1 MATFDSVNE
10 GLNFSIKA
18 RITSATSTP
27 TGLLGKSGADPS
39 AKTSIEVDRKSK
51 GAETPGLESVEPPLF
66 DEGEEDGEE
75 DEEED
80 EEVEDDAVTL
90 NRLQRA
96 TILSTKSPSSCLA
109 RGTGICNVCASL
121 DSR

>member
-1 MATFDSVNE
+1 MVTFDSVNV

-18 RITSATSTP
+18 RIKSATSTP
-27 TGLLGKSGADPS
+27 TGLLGESGTEPS
-39 AKTSIEVDRKSK
+39 ANTSIEVDKKSK
-51 GAETPGLESVEPPLF
+51 GAETPGLESAEPPLF

-75 DEEED
+75 EEED
-80 EEVEDDAVTL
+80 EEDDALIL